1 MNNSMILFQ
10 KHGLINANVSFSE
23 VANAFLTT
31 GYTSAAGNTYFN
43 SIRVAEGILIKEAI
57 GKGYAHTFLNGLK
70 IYSIKDKTLIAD
82 ISFNTVYYSVSTVKA
97 EAKMMLLNMLEKASK
112 NEGYKFDYDSAE
124 VLIDKLLT
132 TAFNS
137 NQMELLKQQTK
148 KYLLAS

>member
-1 MNNSMILFQ
+1 MILFQ